1 MYIRHCVK
9 LVNLADKLGL
19 GDLLGEVYVKRLNP
33 NFSTSLS
40 LHAHI
45 ALRVFSATHYYYC
58 QSRHLT
64 KSRAKNI
71 NNCHSHKS
79 QRQGW
84 NFSLIN
90 QLIGGVS
97 TLPYFSERRRTSSA
111 ISDRMV

>member
-1 MYIRHCVK
+1 MYVRHCVK

-64 KSRAKNI
+64 KSRAKILTIVIVTN
-71 NNCHSHKS
+71 HKD
-79 QRQGW
+79 RAG
-84 NFSLIN
+84 
-90 QLIGGVS
+90 
-97 TLPYFSERRRTSSA
+97 
-111 ISDRMV
+111 ISV